1 MSFMIA
7 GTGSYL
13 PPKIVTNED
22 FEKIVDTS
30 DEWIVQRTGIK
41 TRHFVSEGQGNVDM
55 CLAAAREAMQ
65 MAGVTKE
72 EIGGI
77 IVGTCTHEVSC
88 PSLAGSLQ
96 RALEI
101 ERCVSFDVSAACS
114 GFLFALKTAERF
126 MTESDKCFLVVG
138 SEVLSRFLNLEDRG
152 TCVLFG
158 DGAGAAVLK
167 PGSSVKYLQIFTM
180 PDSNYTLHIG
190 GANMEKDGQ
199 LVRAEVAM
207 KGREVYAFATK
218 EFDRVIKEGLKAAGI
233 GSEQVDLFV
242 LHQANLRII
251 ETAAKKLRIPMEKVI
266 TNIQENGNISAAC
279 IPVALDQANR
289 EGRLKRGDIVVMAAV
304 GGGLSSGCAVLEW

>member
-1 MSFMIA
+1 MSFIIA

-13 PPKIVTNED
+13 PPNIVTNED

-41 TRHFVSEGQGNVDM
+41 TRHFTSEGEGNVDM
-55 CLAAAREAMQ
+55 CLAAAQNAMS

-126 MTESDKCFLVVG
+126 MTESDKCFLAVG
-138 SEVLSRFLNLEDRG
+138 SEVLSRFLNMEDRAS
-152 TCVLFG
+152 CVLFG

-167 PGSSVKYLQIFTM
+167 PGNHVKHLQVYTM
-180 PDSNYTLHIG
+180 PDDHYTLNIG
-190 GANMEKDGQ
+190 GANMEEDGKP
-199 LVRAEVAM
+199 VRAVVSM

-218 EFDRVIKEGLKAAGI
+218 EFERVIQEGLQTAGI
-233 GSEQVDLFV
+233 AAEQVDLFV

-251 ETAAKKLRIPMEKVI
+251 ETAAKRLRIPMDKVF

-289 EGRLKRGDIVVMAAV
+289 EGKLKRGDIIVMAAV
-304 GGGLSSGCAVLEW
+304 GGGLSSGCAVIEW

>member
-13 PPKIVTNED
+13 PEKIVTNED

-41 TRHFVSEGQGNVDM
+41 TRHFIGEGQASVDM
-55 CLAAAREAMQ
+55 CLAAAKDAMR
-65 MAGVTKE
+65 MAGVTKD

-77 IVGTCTHEVSC
+77 IVGTCTSETAC

-101 ERCVSFDVSAACS
+101 DRCVSFDVSAACS

-126 MTESDKCFLVVG
+126 MTESDQCFLVLG
-138 SEVLSRFLNLEDRG
+138 SEVLSRFLNMEDRA

-158 DGAGAAVLK
+158 DGAGAVVLK
-167 PGSSVKYLQIFTM
+167 PGSNVKYFKVFTM
-180 PDSNYTLHIG
+180 PDSHYTLNIEG
-190 GANMEKDGQ
+190 SNIEKDGN
-199 LVRAEVAM
+199 LVHAAVSM

-218 EFDRVIKEGLKAAGI
+218 EFDRVIREGLAASGI
-233 GSEQVDLFV
+233 TAEQVDLFV

-251 ETAAKKLRIPMEKVI
+251 EAAAKRLRIPMEKVI

-289 EGRLKRGDIVVMAAV
+289 EGRLKKGNIVVLAAV

>member
-1 MSFMIA
+1 MSFRIT

-13 PPKIVTNED
+13 PPNIVTNED
-22 FEKIVDTS
+22 YEKIVDTS

-41 TRHFVSEGQGNVDM
+41 TRHFVDKDKGNVDM
-55 CLAAAREAMQ
+55 CLIAAKNAMQ

-72 EIGGI
+72 DIGGI
-77 IVGTCTHEVSC
+77 IVGTCTSETAC

-101 ERCVSFDVSAACS
+101 GCCVSFDVSAACS

-126 MTESDKCFLVVG
+126 MTEIDKCVLVVG
-138 SEVLSRFLNLEDRG
+138 SEVLSRYLNMEDRA

-158 DGAGAAVLK
+158 DGAGAVVLK
-167 PGSSVKYLQIFTM
+167 PGNHVKYLRIFTM
-180 PDSNYTLHIG
+180 PDSNYTLNIE
-190 GANMEKDGQ
+190 GANIEKDGK
-199 LVRAEVAM
+199 LVRAQVSM

-218 EFDRVIKEGLKAAGI
+218 EFDRVIKEGLKTAGI
-233 GSEQVDLFV
+233 EAEQVDLFV

-251 ETAAKKLRIPMEKVI
+251 EAAAKRLCIPMDKVI

-289 EGRLKRGDIVVMAAV
+289 EGRLKKGDIVVLAAV